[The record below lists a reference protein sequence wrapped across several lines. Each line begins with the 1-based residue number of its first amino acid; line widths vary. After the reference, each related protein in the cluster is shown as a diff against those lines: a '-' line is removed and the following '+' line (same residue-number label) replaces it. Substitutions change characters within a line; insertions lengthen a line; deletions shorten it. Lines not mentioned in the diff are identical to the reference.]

1 MTNKVTNKV
10 TNNPLFVGVQCP
22 EMNDLPYGRVYGR
35 TMTYGNR
42 IGFRCDYG
50 YTLVGS
56 EQRLCLSDGT
66 WSGTDP
72 TCVRGYFSRESNF
85 SCLGVRVHVVLQIS
99 EKKIVSWVWIYIIFV
114 RYSKTPI

>member
-1 MTNKVTNKV
+1 MSPNCVS
-10 TNNPLFVGVQCP
+10 PGVECP
-22 EMNDLPYGRVYGR
+22 EMNELPYGRVYGR
-35 TMTYGNR
+35 MMTYGNR

-72 TCVRGYFSRESNF
+72 TCVRGYFSRESQLLVLTLLLSLNF
-85 SCLGVRVHVVLQIS
+85 TSLS
-99 EKKIVSWVWIYIIFV
+99 
-114 RYSKTPI
+114 